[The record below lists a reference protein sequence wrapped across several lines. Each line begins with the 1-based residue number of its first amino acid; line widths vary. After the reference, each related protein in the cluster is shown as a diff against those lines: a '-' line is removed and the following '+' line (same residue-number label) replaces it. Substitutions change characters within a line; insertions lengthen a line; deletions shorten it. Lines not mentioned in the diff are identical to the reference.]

1 MKVKSFVVTILFVTA
16 ALFIPVV
23 SATKDDKEAA
33 LARQAKITMAEARK
47 TALARIPGNI
57 EMGKLER
64 EKGKL
69 WFEFEIH
76 KTGSGAEA
84 EIHVDAITGEVGDIE
99 EEGGKASA
107 KENEMFN
114 AAKVSWDDAENAA
127 LNRVS
132 GAVVKARLERERGK
146 VLYEFEIAASDGKQ
160 TPVHV
165 DAVTGEVE
173 SVGKK

>member
-1 MKVKSFVVTILFVTA
+1 MKTKLLLVAAALFTA
-16 ALFIPVV
+16 ALFVPLAT
-23 SATKDDKEAA
+23 ATKADKAA
-33 LARQAKITMAEARK
+33 ESARQAKITMAEARK
-47 TALARIPGNI
+47 TALARIPGNV
-57 EMGKLER
+57 EMGELER

-84 EIHVDAITGEVGDIE
+84 EIHIDAVTGEVGDIKE
-99 EEGGKASA
+99 ESGSGSA

-114 AAKVSWDDAENAA
+114 AAKVSWDDAEAAA

-146 VLYEFEIAASDGKQ
+146 VLYEFEIVAADGKR

-165 DAVTGEVE
+165 DAATGEVE